1 MEGTS
6 EPTEL
11 LSGFLSKR
19 RQTMKFQWR
28 GYFCILTDA
37 ALSYYKVTPETDE
50 KGILW
55 GRIVVKFIQSV
66 RAVSKITQHYPL
78 ELVLESGKI
87 VLLNRSDQLE
97 NETSYAIPQTGVM
110 NFFSLLKNRILDSS
124 MPEKQPGRTFKP
136 NFLEVTISGVLLIRS
151 CNNKQAAH
159 NKEEQNKWL
168 QAIWKAMVISGQE
181 ETSCRKTTE
190 GFCCNE
196 DLLTLKSDSMKVMN
210 KPKVSELKSSRP
222 EGSTEDTSI
231 SGLCLND
238 VTEDMDEFI
247 NRTFDGISF
256 NRQSMMGRQSHLHD
270 SRIQVEKEAS

>member
-87 VLLNRSDQLE
+87 VLL
-97 NETSYAIPQTGVM
+97 
-110 NFFSLLKNRILDSS
+110 
-124 MPEKQPGRTFKP
+124 
-136 NFLEVTISGVLLIRS
+136 
-151 CNNKQAAH
+151 AAH

-231 SGLCLND
+231 SGDNSGLCLND